1 MNIWIIIPT
10 KPFDEGKTRLASV
23 LSSSERVRLN
33 REFFERTFR
42 VATDVCPASRMVV
55 ASRSKEARAIAH
67 RSGAQSIAE
76 GEQEGLN
83 EALARA
89 ADVAQSAGADGVL
102 SLSCDLPFLEAADLL
117 ALLEAATTGSVVLA
131 SDRTQTGTNA
141 LVLAPVGIIPH
152 SYGEASF
159 DAHLRA
165 AQIAGVATAIVRRP
179 GLAFDIDTPEDLV
192 EWRSALRPSQ
202 FGA

>member
-23 LSSSERVRLN
+23 LSNSERFRLN
-33 REFFERTFR
+33 REYFERTFR
-42 VATDVCPASRMVV
+42 MATDVCPVSRMVV

-76 GEQEGLN
+76 GEKDGLN
-83 EALARA
+83 ETLARA
-89 ADVAQSAGADGVL
+89 AGVAQSAGADGVL
-102 SLSCDLPFLEAADLL
+102 SLSCDLPFLAAADLL
-117 ALLEAATTGSVVLA
+117 ALLEAATARSVVVA

-141 LVLAPVGIIPH
+141 LVLAPVGIIPY

-165 AQIAGVATAIVRRP
+165 AQIAGVTTAIVSRP